1 MSTATY
7 GSRVPSKY
15 ALPTDKPDL
24 YMNVVAQTIL
34 PDNPQLDVFAS
45 RPIPPPIRTS
55 TRFDP
60 VLNYKSTYKSPY
72 TRYQL
77 QRRIEA
83 AARFKNNLTTVQ
95 RTLADNLRIF
105 ESQ

>member
-1 MSTATY
+1 MTTATY

-24 YMNVVAQTIL
+24 YMNVVDRTIL
-34 PDNPQLDVFAS
+34 PDNAQLDVFAS
-45 RPIPPPIRTS
+45 RPIPPPITTS

-60 VLNYKSTYKSPY
+60 VLNAKSSHKNQYV
-72 TRYQL
+72 RFQL

-83 AARFKNNLTTVQ
+83 AIRFKKNLPAVQ

-105 ESQ
+105 DS